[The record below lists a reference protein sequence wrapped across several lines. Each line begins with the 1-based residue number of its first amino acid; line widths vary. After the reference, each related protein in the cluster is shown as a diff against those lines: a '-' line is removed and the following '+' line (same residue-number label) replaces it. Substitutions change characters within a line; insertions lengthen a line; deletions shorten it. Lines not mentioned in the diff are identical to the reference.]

1 MSWKEMVSL
10 RGGYTYESGIFDDYD
25 SGRTSAF
32 TGFSAGFSFE
42 LPISDDTNFG
52 LDYSYRPANP
62 FQAVHSFG
70 ARVIL

>member
-10 RGGYTYESGIFDDYD
+10 RGGYSYESGILDGYD

-62 FQAVHSFG
+62 FKQYIPLVLG
-70 ARVIL
+70 